1 MFGFWVMLLGAGPG
15 LRGQGIIGLGWVAV
29 GSGTGTSGSVGSMG
43 SGTTLL
49 VGVAMVL
56 LGRVCSVC
64 LSGSI
69 GVFMSLGGVVTKGR
83 IFRKNWR
90 FLFVTWLD
98 PSTFTV

>member
-1 MFGFWVMLLGAGPG
+1 MFDFRVLLLGAGPG
-15 LRGQGIIGLGWVAV
+15 LRGQGAIGLGWVAV
-29 GSGTGTSGSVGSMG
+29 GSGTGSSGLAGSMD

-49 VGVAMVL
+49 VGLAMVS

-64 LSGSI
+64 LAGNI
-69 GVFMSLGGVVTKGR
+69 GVFMSLGGVGTKGR

-90 FLFVTWLD
+90 FLFVAWLD